1 MWQIIP
7 VRDSDG
13 QPCIGIL
20 AHALK
25 VIHTLPPEQGA
36 LADALCLRRN
46 RLAQPRLM
54 SVDRWRSDV
63 LPLEQRLAQL
73 LALSAEVERQIA
85 DAEARL
91 AAAARECPSDALQ
104 GP

>member
-91 AAAARECPSDALQ
+91 AEVAQECLSDALQ

>member
-13 QPCIGIL
+13 QPCLGIL
-20 AHALK
+20 AHAVK
-25 VIHTLPPEQGA
+25 VIHTLPAEQGA
-36 LADALCLRRN
+36 LADALCIRRN
-46 RLAQPRLM
+46 RLGRPGLM
-54 SVDRWRSDV
+54 DAARWRSDL

-85 DAEARL
+85 DAEQRL
-91 AAAARECPSDALQ
+91 AALAQECPSDAPQ

>member
-46 RLAQPRLM
+46 RLAQPGLL

-73 LALSAEVERQIA
+73 LMLSAEVERQIA

-91 AAAARECPSDALQ
+91 AEVAQECPSDALQ